1 MAKMAVSNIVETS
14 LGPVRLDEML
24 ADDIGDVSITNNKAA
39 VPFLKK
45 NIVILVNKL
54 SDEDLVN
61 AAKTSTSS

>member
-1 MAKMAVSNIVETS
+1 MAVSNIVETS

>member
-1 MAKMAVSNIVETS
+1 MAVSNIVETS

-24 ADDIGDVSITNNKAA
+24 ADDIDDVSITNNKAA